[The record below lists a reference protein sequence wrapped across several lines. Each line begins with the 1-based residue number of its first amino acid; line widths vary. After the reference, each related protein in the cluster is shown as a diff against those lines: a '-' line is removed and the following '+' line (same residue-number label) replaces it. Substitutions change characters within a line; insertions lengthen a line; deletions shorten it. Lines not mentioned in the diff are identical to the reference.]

1 MPLNGRGCHMLT
13 HADRQGRPREGQGN
27 ADVSK
32 FLPPLTTDCTKN
44 LYSYMSV
51 KLIPIMNST
60 ILIQVTP
67 VTHTVWDLF
76 IPLTYSQQQKVSE
89 GAGVCELCWRQQG
102 GFLNASTC
110 WQGREGVRNWQNLAD
125 VIYVND
131 PFKAF
136 SDKNIQYCMKKIETK
151 NRIILD

>member
-1 MPLNGRGCHMLT
+1 MLT

-89 GAGVCELCWRQQG
+89 GAGVCELC
-102 GFLNASTC
+102 
-110 WQGREGVRNWQNLAD
+110 
-125 VIYVND
+125 
-131 PFKAF
+131 
-136 SDKNIQYCMKKIETK
+136 
-151 NRIILD
+151 